1 MKTFPDRFRLWFE
14 HECDCNAKTLEMLE
28 SVPEANR
35 STPEFRKA
43 LDRMGHIVAARRR
56 WLFRLAGSPDVDSI
70 FPHVAGIESLV
81 SDAAEME
88 RLWVEYLDELDDT
101 ELQRELEWVAI
112 NGNRY
117 RWNVEGALTQM
128 YGHAFYHR
136 GQIAQTVANL
146 GGKAIDTDFIYW
158 MNLAPIEPA

>member
-28 SVPEANR
+28 SVPEDNR

-101 ELQRELEWVAI
+101 HDHQEHLLDR
-112 NGNRY
+112 R
-117 RWNVEGALTQM
+117 
-128 YGHAFYHR
+128 
-136 GQIAQTVANL
+136 
-146 GGKAIDTDFIYW
+146 
-158 MNLAPIEPA
+158 